1 MSKDSSL
8 NTETSTRFAT
18 LARVQ
23 RAQGKD
29 GEVSVR
35 LANNL
40 GESQAL
46 QISSLIFQICPV
58 WAVPPPL
65 EHRHL
70 KVQSVRE
77 AADRLLLRFEG
88 IDDRGSA
95 RELQGRDLLVER
107 SDVPR
112 DLLAQFDELQSSH
125 IDEDSFGLGFEI
137 YSDNYGYLGKVGEV
151 IVTGANLVWSIES
164 DQYGE
169 VLLPVIDDCILEV
182 DEDAGSA
189 QVTVMKGL
197 IG

>member
-1 MSKDSSL
+1 MW
-8 NTETSTRFAT
+8 
-18 LARVQ
+18 
-23 RAQGKD
+23 
-29 GEVSVR
+29 

-40 GESQAL
+40 GGSKAL
-46 QISSLIFQICPV
+46 QISSLILQGCPV
-58 WAVPPPL
+58 WLTPPPL
-65 EHRHL
+65 ENRCL
-70 KVQSVRE
+70 KIQSVRE

-88 IDDRGSA
+88 IDDRSSA

-107 SDVPR
+107 SDVPC
-112 DLLAQFDELQSSH
+112 DLLAQFDELRSSY
-125 IDEDSFGLGFEI
+125 IDEDSFGLGFEV
-137 YSDNYGYLGKVGEV
+137 YSDKYGYLGRVKEV
-151 IVTGANLVWSIES
+151 IVTGANLVWSVES